1 MMFLAPS
8 EKEIIACQA
17 TTWRLHSR
25 QQYHEASLSTGRRT
39 GMNALTREVHY
50 QLTLGSYNIL
60 TMKTWERFTNN
71 SLLHVV
77 NNDCKQ
83 DNIFMTDHNA
93 SYIMSSTS
101 FKKGYQADNLL
112 HTSKHKDGD
121 NCLTNKHN
129 LLWNMDTVL
138 CYKAFFQLR
147 QQLLYKI
154 CNSFSYVD
162 MVTCRMK
169 TFPCRLLSH
178 CGRDKL

>member
-112 HTSKHKDGD
+112 HTFQSIKMAITVWQINTIYSETWTQCFVTKRFF
-121 NCLTNKHN
+121 NYVSSYYIRSVIPSVMLT
-129 LLWNMDTVL
+129 W
-138 CYKAFFQLR
+138 
-147 QQLLYKI
+147 
-154 CNSFSYVD
+154 
-162 MVTCRMK
+162 
-169 TFPCRLLSH
+169 
-178 CGRDKL
+178 